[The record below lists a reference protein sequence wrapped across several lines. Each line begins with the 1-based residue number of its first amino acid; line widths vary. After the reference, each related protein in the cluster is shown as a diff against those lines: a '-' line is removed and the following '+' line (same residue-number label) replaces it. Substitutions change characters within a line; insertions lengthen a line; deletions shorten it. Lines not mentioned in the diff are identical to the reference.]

1 MKTSKPIPKKT
12 SRLDALTR
20 ALKRRLW
27 WIAAAGVLLLFV
39 VAAQIPRF
47 PLDLE
52 ATRAVQRMSRSGT
65 AWTTSL
71 TNTAKAPGIYVL
83 LAATSFLAWR
93 LKGVRAALLPSA
105 AYLLVLGLDRVLK
118 PWIAR
123 PRPSSDLVQVVGS
136 SAGFGCPSTFGLVYA
151 ATVGSVVWLAW
162 RHARG
167 TRRGMVM
174 GLGLALLLAGATAR
188 VVLGGHWP
196 SDMILSY
203 LLGVLVVTGL
213 ARWLGAR

>member
-1 MKTSKPIPKKT
+1 MKTSKPTQNKP
-12 SRLDALTR
+12 SRIAALTR
-20 ALKRRLW
+20 SLKGRIG
-27 WIAAAGVLLLFV
+27 WIAAIGVLLLFV
-39 VAAQIPRF
+39 LAAQIPRF

-52 ATRAVQRMSRSGT
+52 TTRAVQRMSRGGT
-65 AWTTSL
+65 AWATSL
-71 TNTAKAPGIYVL
+71 TNTAKAPGIYFL
-83 LAATSFLAWR
+83 LAATSLLAWR
-93 LKGVRAALLPSA
+93 LAGIRAALLPPA
-105 AYLLVLGLDRVLK
+105 AYLVVLGLDRVLK

-162 RHARG
+162 RRARG
-167 TRRGMVM
+167 ARRWLVL
-174 GLGLALLLAGATAR
+174 GLGFAVLLVGAMAR

-203 LLGVLVVTGL
+203 LLGAPIVTTL
-213 ARWLGAR
+213 ARWLGGR